1 MILMKIMVML
11 IMKIVMILFSI
22 MRTIIMM
29 IKMIKM
35 IKIKKSHTFI
45 MITVIHQ
52 NETKIF
58 FSKKQ
63 AEILFLYLIR
73 HISKFF
79 EINLFLCSEV
89 LQTN

>member
-45 MITVIHQ
+45 IFNSITVIHQ
-52 NETKIF
+52 KDTKNL

-79 EINLFLCSEV
+79 EIQPFSM
-89 LQTN
+89 